1 MNGELHNA
9 HDYDRMVYY
18 RATLRR
24 LSELTGASERGLEAL
39 LNAMPKRPKDVVD
52 SRTESDTGIPVSQ

>member
-1 MNGELHNA
+1 MNGQLYNA

-24 LSELTGASERGLEAL
+24 LSQLTGTSERGLEAL
-39 LNAMPKRPKDVVD
+39 LNAIPKCPKGVVD
-52 SRTESDTGIPVSQ
+52 SQMASDTGIPISQ